1 MLEHSNQMHFLP
13 QITAAVSIWILG
25 RVPLILV
32 AQLNWFSFW
41 ISIHTNTKDIT
52 GQYVTLIWAYLHIC
66 IFSNVLAVVR
76 IWILGRAALI
86 WACQIIESHLFS
98 EFQVHLS
105 QTSSAHILAA
115 SCQHWGRSSAP
126 HLGLSNDCVIV
137 HQIAPAVNIWIL
149 WGVFQIWARQMIESQ
164 SFLEFQIKLSR
175 SPLDSTYNLIS
186 HSVSEEELQSI
197 ALTVALE
204 SRVVCVT
211 VAWMKSQENSAAVAA
226 SPVLIVQ
233 LEMLALLH
241 CPTLV
246 WIWIFKF
253 QWNTLVT
260 PGSKSHK
267 SQRSLRGGGTFA
279 FASLDL
285 DLQMAVTHF

>member
-105 QTSSAHILAA
+105 HTSSAHILASVNIWEEHTPSGPFQWLCHCA
-115 SCQHWGRSSAP
+115 SNCSSCQHLDSGRRSVP
-126 HLGLSNDCVIV
+126 NLGASNDWATKFPWVPT
-137 HQIAPAVNIWIL
+137 QIIPITIE
-149 WGVFQIWARQMIESQ
+149 QRRQ
-164 SFLEFQIKLSR
+164 
-175 SPLDSTYNLIS
+175 LDITRC
-186 HSVSEEELQSI
+186 QKRR
-197 ALTVALE
+197 T
-204 SRVVCVT
+204 T
-211 VAWMKSQENSAAVAA
+211 
-226 SPVLIVQ
+226 
-233 LEMLALLH
+233 
-241 CPTLV
+241 
-246 WIWIFKF
+246 
-253 QWNTLVT
+253 
-260 PGSKSHK
+260 
-267 SQRSLRGGGTFA
+267 
-279 FASLDL
+279 
-285 DLQMAVTHF
+285 

>member
-1 MLEHSNQMHFLP
+1 
-13 QITAAVSIWILG
+13 
-25 RVPLILV
+25 
-32 AQLNWFSFW
+32 
-41 ISIHTNTKDIT
+41 
-52 GQYVTLIWAYLHIC
+52 
-66 IFSNVLAVVR
+66 
-76 IWILGRAALI
+76 
-86 WACQIIESHLFS
+86 
-98 EFQVHLS
+98 
-105 QTSSAHILAA
+105 
-115 SCQHWGRSSAP
+115 
-126 HLGLSNDCVIV
+126 
-137 HQIAPAVNIWIL
+137 
-149 WGVFQIWARQMIESQ
+149 MIESQ

-253 QWNTLVT
+253 Q
-260 PGSKSHK
+260 
-267 SQRSLRGGGTFA
+267 
-279 FASLDL
+279 
-285 DLQMAVTHF
+285 